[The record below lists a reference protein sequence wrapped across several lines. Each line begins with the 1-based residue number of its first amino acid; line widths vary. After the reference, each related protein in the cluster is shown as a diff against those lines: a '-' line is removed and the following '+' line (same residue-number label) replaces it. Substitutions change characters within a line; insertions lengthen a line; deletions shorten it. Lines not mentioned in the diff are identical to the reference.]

1 MTVKH
6 QIRGAVAAPFIP
18 TNAGSTRAAE
28 GGELEAQRALFNYDP
43 SVPFGV
49 VENGAERREGALIR
63 DVTFSALTETG
74 VTADIVPPSGP
85 GSLCRGPVGPSAGRA
100 RDHEP
105 DAVPGRGGEPRFQGR
120 SVRPRGCQVVDRGQS
135 RLVRQARARGWRE
148 IARAYRG
155 MEARGEV
162 RGGRAEDLSATRP
175 DPRAARLAAR
185 PQEIGF
191 YESVAPVKISGSM
204 ARPLL
209 GRCPSRGRASIRTR
223 CSPSL
228 GRCML
233 SCPSMLRRLPLWHTE
248 SRAPADLPGS
258 PPAVLTRRRSS
269 SLQPALAVYAAAGKG
284 W

>member
-1 MTVKH
+1 MRRAVYSLASRSEASFLRWSFNDSSRYTLGLLMRRLSTVLL
-6 QIRGAVAAPFIP
+6 GDAAVTVRCGQMLLESGHSVLGVVTGDGRVASWAAENRIACCFLSAQATLTHGDVEALVAGAPFDLLLSVHNLRILP
-18 TNAGSTRAAE
+18 PALLASPRWMAINYHDAPLPRYAGLHATSWAIDQ
-28 GGELEAQRALFNYDP
+28 GEHRH
-43 SVPFGV
+43 G
-49 VENGAERREGALIR
+49 
-63 DVTFSALTETG
+63 
-74 VTADIVPPSGP
+74 
-85 GSLCRGPVGPSAGRA
+85 
-100 RDHEP
+100 
-105 DAVPGRGGEPRFQGR
+105 
-120 SVRPRGCQVVDRGQS
+120 
-135 RLVRQARARGWRE
+135 
-148 IARAYRG
+148 
-155 MEARGEV
+155 
-162 RGGRAEDLSATRP
+162 
-175 DPRAARLAAR
+175 
-185 PQEIGF
+185 IGF